1 MMTKTKKKNK
11 KTTSCKKYL
20 TIFGHHTVQAKHER
34 KKKKK
39 KIHDFRPGIL
49 LSFLMKCVHT
59 LSVSR
64 HVRARNKKKH
74 F

>member
-34 KKKKK
+34 KKKK